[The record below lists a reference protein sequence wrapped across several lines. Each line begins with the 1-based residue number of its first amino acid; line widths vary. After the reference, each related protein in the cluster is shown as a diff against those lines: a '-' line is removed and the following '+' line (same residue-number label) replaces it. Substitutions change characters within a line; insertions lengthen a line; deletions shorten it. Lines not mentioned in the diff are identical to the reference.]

1 MVDAMRG
8 IQSWQSLEIEL
19 YVGFLMKLFAFLY
32 FASFYQ
38 PIYMLRASC
47 LTLEIKIEAKIEESA
62 VARRRNQETSGLRCQ
77 CDCWP

>member
-47 LTLEIKIEAKIEESA
+47 LTLEIKIEAKIEESKKA
-62 VARRRNQETSGLRCQ
+62 GSCQETKPGHLRLEV
-77 CDCWP
+77 PV

>member
-47 LTLEIKIEAKIEESA
+47 LTLEIKIEAKIEESEKA
-62 VARRRNQETSGLRCQ
+62 GSCQESKPGHLRLEV
-77 CDCWP
+77 PV

>member
-8 IQSWQSLEIEL
+8 IQSWQAVTRDRTICRIPNET
-19 YVGFLMKLFAFLY
+19 FAFLY

-47 LTLEIKIEAKIEESA
+47 LTLEIKIEAKIEESEKA
-62 VARRRNQETSGLRCQ
+62 GRCQETKPGHLRLEV
-77 CDCWP
+77 PV

>member
-47 LTLEIKIEAKIEESA
+47 LTLEIKIEAKIEESEKA
-62 VARRRNQETSGLRCQ
+62 GSCQETKPGHLRLEV
-77 CDCWP
+77 PV